1 MSNNELL
8 ITPPP
13 ELVQRLRSE
22 APHGIR
28 DAGVTRELH
37 LITAAF
43 RAGADQELE
52 KCCDW
57 LEGYEKDGWA
67 AERMRID
74 LRPKPPSQAEQALD
88 ALKDLDQRYPASH
101 QAVIVRAA
109 LERLRELER
118 TAGN

>member
-1 MSNNELL
+1 MTEQLSP

-13 ELVQRLRSE
+13 ELVQQW
-22 APHGIR
+22 R
-28 DAGVTRELH
+28 DATRNDFYQFESVATKAARWGAHQGLEACRQFLEINGVPSK
-37 LITAAF
+37 LIYMMMSA
-43 RAGADQELE
+43 R
-52 KCCDW
+52 
-57 LEGYEKDGWA
+57 
-67 AERMRID
+67 
-74 LRPKPPSQAEQALD
+74 RPEPPSQAEQALD